1 MLGKLKSICR
11 YGNPNFLSSAAQTS
25 KMQKGESSLNR
36 QNVKSGTAFRGCAK
50 KATFYFSPFG
60 DLTYRRAACA
70 AVMDYFGK
78 NRD

>member
-1 MLGKLKSICR
+1 MVHIWR
-11 YGNPNFLSSAAQTS
+11 YGNPNFLSSAAPTS

-36 QNVKSGTAFRGCAK
+36 QNVKSGTAFGGCAK
-50 KATFYFSPFG
+50 RTFRDFLLFG